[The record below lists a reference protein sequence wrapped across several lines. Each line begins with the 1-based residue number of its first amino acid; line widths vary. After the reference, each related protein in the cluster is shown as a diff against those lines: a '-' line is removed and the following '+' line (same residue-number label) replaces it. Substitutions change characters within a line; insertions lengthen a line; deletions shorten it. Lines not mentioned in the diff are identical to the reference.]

1 MKGVASACGS
11 ATVVN
16 AIASG
21 KGAAF
26 AVDLRVRAEVELTK
40 KPRKIIGRIADDPK
54 ESTKLIEICVKKV
67 LKHLKLDK
75 VYGAKVTTRSQVP
88 IAVGLSSSSA
98 AANAAVLATFAAVG
112 KKPRAMDALN
122 LGVDAAMEAGV
133 TITGAFDDASAS
145 SLGGGVVTDNFKRK
159 ILKRFEV
166 DPKLRVLIHVP
177 PKKLYTGKI
186 DAKKVKKLANFVNV
200 AHKLALSGDVL
211 SALTMN
217 GLIYSRALGH
227 DPVIA
232 IEALDAGAIAAGLT
246 GKGPAVV
253 AIVEPKNLIDVKKVW
268 SKRAGKVIITKPS
281 KVGAKVE
288 AMT

>member
-1 MKGVASACGS
+1 VKGVASACGS

-21 KGAAF
+21 RGAAF

-40 KPRKIIGRIADDPK
+40 KSRKIVGRIADDPK
-54 ESTKLIEICVKKV
+54 ESTKLIETCVKKV
-67 LKHLKLDK
+67 LKRLKLAK
-75 VYGAKVTTRSQVP
+75 VYGAKVTTRSNVP

-98 AANAAVLATFAAVG
+98 AANATVLATFAAAG
-112 KKPRAMDALN
+112 KKPPATTALD
-122 LGVDAAMEAGV
+122 LGVDAALEAGV

-145 SLGGGVVTDNFKRK
+145 FLGGGVVTDNIKRK
-159 ILKRFEV
+159 ILKRFDV
-166 DPKLRVLIHVP
+166 NPKLKVLIYVP
-177 PKKLYTGKI
+177 QKKFYTSQT
-186 DAKKVKKLANFVNV
+186 DVKKVKKFANFVNV

-232 IEALDAGAIAAGLT
+232 VEALDAGAIAAGLT

-253 AIVEPKNLIDVKKVW
+253 AIVEPKNLTDVKKVW
-268 SKRAGKVIITKPS
+268 GKRAGKVIITKPS

-288 AMT
+288 ARA

>member
-1 MKGVASACGS
+1 MRGVASACGS

-21 KGAAF
+21 RGAAF

-40 KPRKIIGRIADDPK
+40 PGKIIGRIADHPR
-54 ESTKLIEICVKKV
+54 ESAKLIEICVKKV
-67 LKHLKLDK
+67 LKHLKLDRK
-75 VYGAKVTTRSQVP
+75 YGAKVTTRSQVP

-98 AANAAVLATFAAVG
+98 AANATVLATFAALG
-112 KKPRAMDALN
+112 KKPQPMTALN
-122 LGVDAAMEAGV
+122 LGIDAAMESGV

-145 SLGGGVVTDNFKRK
+145 FLGGGVVTDNIKRK
-159 ILKRFEV
+159 MLKRFDV

-177 PKKLYTGKI
+177 PKKFYTSQT
-186 DAKKVKKLANFVNV
+186 DVKKVKKFANFVNV
-200 AHKLALSGDVL
+200 AHALALEGDAF

-232 IEALDAGAIAAGLT
+232 IEALDAGATAAGLT
-246 GKGPAVV
+246 GTGPAVV
-253 AIVEPKNLIDVKKVW
+253 ALAEPKDVVNIKKVW
-268 SKRAGKVIITKPS
+268 SKRAGEIITTKPS
-281 KVGAKVE
+281 SVGARIE
-288 AMT
+288 ARA

>member
-1 MKGVASACGS
+1 MRGVASACGS

-16 AIASG
+16 AIASSR
-21 KGAAF
+21 GAAF

-40 KPRKIIGRIADDPK
+40 KSRKIIGRIADDQK
-54 ESTKLIEICVKKV
+54 ESTKLIETCVKKV

-75 VYGAKVTTRSQVP
+75 VYGAKVTTRSHVP

-98 AANAAVLATFAAVG
+98 AANATVLATFAAVG
-112 KKPRAMDALN
+112 KKPSATTALN
-122 LGVDAAMEAGV
+122 LSVDAAFEAGV

-145 SLGGGVVTDNFKRK
+145 FLGGGVVTDNSKRK
-159 ILKRFEV
+159 ILRRFEV

-177 PKKLYTGKI
+177 PKKLYTSKI
-186 DAKKVKKLANFVNV
+186 DAKKIKKLANFVNV

-227 DPVIA
+227 DPTVT
-232 IEALDAGAIAAGLT
+232 IEALNAGAVAAGLT

-268 SKRAGKVIITKPS
+268 SRKVGKVIITKPS

>member
-1 MKGVASACGS
+1 VKGVASACGS
-11 ATVVN
+11 ATIVN

-40 KPRKIIGRIADDPK
+40 RSRKIIGRISNDPR
-54 ESTKLIEICVKKV
+54 ESTKLIETCVKKV
-67 LKHLKLDK
+67 LKQLKLDK
-75 VYGAKVTTRSQVP
+75 VYGAKVTTRSHVP

-98 AANAAVLATFAAVG
+98 AANATVLATFAAVG

-122 LGVDAAMEAGV
+122 LGVDAAVEAGV

-145 SLGGGVVTDNFKRK
+145 FLGDGVVTDNFKRK
-159 ILKRFEV
+159 ILKHFDV
-166 DPKLRVLIHVP
+166 DPKLSVLIYVP
-177 PKKLYTGKI
+177 QKKLYTSKI
-186 DAKKVKKLANFVNV
+186 DAKKFKKLANFVDV

-227 DPVIA
+227 DPTVA
-232 IEALDAGAIAAGLT
+232 IDALDAGAVAAGLT

-253 AIVEPKNLIDVKKVW
+253 AIVKPKNLIDVKKVW
-268 SKRAGKVIITKPS
+268 SKRTGKIIVTKPS
-281 KVGAKVE
+281 KIGAKIE
-288 AMT
+288 ARA

>member
-1 MKGVASACGS
+1 
-11 ATVVN
+11 
-16 AIASG
+16 
-21 KGAAF
+21 
-26 AVDLRVRAEVELTK
+26 
-40 KPRKIIGRIADDPK
+40 
-54 ESTKLIEICVKKV
+54 
-67 LKHLKLDK
+67 
-75 VYGAKVTTRSQVP
+75 
-88 IAVGLSSSSA
+88 
-98 AANAAVLATFAAVG
+98 VLATFVALG
-112 KKPRAMDALN
+112 KKPSATTALN

-145 SLGGGVVTDNFKRK
+145 FLGGGVVTDNFKRK
-159 ILKRFEV
+159 ILKRFKV
-166 DPKLRVLIHVP
+166 DPKLMVLIYVP
-177 PKKLYTGKI
+177 QKKLYTSKI

-227 DPVIA
+227 DPTIA

-253 AIVEPKNLIDVKKVW
+253 AIVEPKNLSVVKKNW
-268 SKRAGKVIITKPS
+268 SKRAGKIIITKPS

-288 AMT
+288 ARA

>member
-1 MKGVASACGS
+1 
-11 ATVVN
+11 
-16 AIASG
+16 
-21 KGAAF
+21 
-26 AVDLRVRAEVELTK
+26 
-40 KPRKIIGRIADDPK
+40 
-54 ESTKLIEICVKKV
+54 V
-67 LKHLKLDK
+67 LKQLKLDK

-98 AANAAVLATFAAVG
+98 AANAAVLATFAAAG
-112 KKPRAMDALN
+112 KKPSAKTVLE
-122 LGVDAAMEAGV
+122 LGVDAALEAGV

-145 SLGGGVVTDNFKRK
+145 FLGGGVVTDNLKRK
-159 ILKRFEV
+159 ILRRFEV
-166 DPKLRVLIHVP
+166 DSKLRVLIHVP

-186 DAKKVKKLANFVNV
+186 DAKGIKKLANFVDV

-227 DPVIA
+227 DPTVA
-232 IEALDAGAIAAGLT
+232 IDALKAGAIAAGLT

-268 SKRAGKVIITKPS
+268 SKRAGEMIITKPS

-288 AMT
+288 AMS

>member
-1 MKGVASACGS
+1 MRGVASACGS

-16 AIASG
+16 AIASC

-40 KPRKIIGRIADDPK
+40 PGKIIGRIADHPR
-54 ESTKLIEICVKKV
+54 ESAKLIEICVKKV

-75 VYGAKVTTRSQVP
+75 KYGAKVTTRSQVP

-98 AANAAVLATFAAVG
+98 AANATVLATFAAVG
-112 KKPRAMDALN
+112 KKPQPITALN

-145 SLGGGVVTDNFKRK
+145 FLDGGVVTDNTKRK
-159 ILKRFEV
+159 ILKRFNV
-166 DPKLRVLIHVP
+166 DPKLKVLIYVP
-177 PKKLYTGKI
+177 PKRFYTSKT
-186 DAKKVKKLANFVNV
+186 DVEKVRKFARFVNV
-200 AHKLALSGDVL
+200 AHALALEGDAF

-227 DPVIA
+227 DPIIA
-232 IEALDAGAIAAGLT
+232 TEALNAGAIAAGLT
-246 GKGPAVV
+246 GTGPAVV
-253 AIVEPKNLIDVKKVW
+253 ALARSKDMANIKKVW
-268 SKRAGKVIITKPS
+268 GKRAGKIIVTKPS
-281 KVGAKVE
+281 SVGARIE
-288 AMT
+288 ARA

>member
-1 MKGVASACGS
+1 VKGVASACGS

-26 AVDLRVRAEVELTK
+26 AINLRVRAEVELTK
-40 KPRKIIGRIADDPK
+40 KSRKVIGRIADDPK

-67 LKHLKLDK
+67 LKRLKLDHT
-75 VYGAKVTTRSQVP
+75 YGAKVTTRSQVP

-98 AANAAVLATFAAVG
+98 AANATVLATLAALSIR
-112 KKPRAMDALN
+112 PRAIAALN
-122 LGVDAAMEAGV
+122 LGVDAALEAGV
-133 TITGAFDDASAS
+133 TITSAFDDASAS
-145 SLGGGVVTDNFKRK
+145 FLGGGVVTDNIKRM
-159 ILKRFEV
+159 ILKRFDV
-166 DPKLRVLIHVP
+166 NPKLKVLIYVP
-177 PKKLYTGKI
+177 PKKFYTSQT
-186 DAKKVKKLANFVNV
+186 DVKKVKKLANFVNV

-227 DPVIA
+227 DPTVA

-253 AIVEPKNLIDVKKVW
+253 AIVKPKNLIDVKKVW
-268 SKRAGKVIITKPS
+268 NKRAGKIIITKPS

-288 AMT
+288 ARA